1 MFILITRAKMKRKIA
16 IKSLAGVNRRLSFPS
31 LPENKRVCFNEL
43 IQIMLINLMKL
54 KKNTEITSF
63 NNGKIF

>member
-16 IKSLAGVNRRLSFPS
+16 IKSLAGVNRRLSVPS

-43 IQIMLINLMKL
+43 ISYYFDKFKEN
-54 KKNTEITSF
+54 
-63 NNGKIF
+63 